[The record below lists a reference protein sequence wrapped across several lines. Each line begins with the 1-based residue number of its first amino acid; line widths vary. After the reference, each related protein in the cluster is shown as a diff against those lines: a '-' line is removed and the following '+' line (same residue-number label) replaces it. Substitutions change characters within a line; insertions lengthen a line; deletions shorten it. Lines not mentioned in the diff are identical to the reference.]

1 MGRVYESC
9 RLCVGRF
16 TREHPAIG
24 LSSDPAQTP
33 RWPPCRCSRSTPRS
47 VSFRRPDDSLQAVAG
62 IGARLWDLPRT
73 KGLHPFQE
81 IQGARHRAPSTPGDL
96 LLHLRA
102 KNMDVCCE
110 LASMVMDRLRGHAE
124 VVDETRGFKFF
135 DERDLLGYVDG
146 SENPEGQTAQDWVSI
161 NSADDPDYAGAGYVI
176 VQKYLHDMQAWN
188 ALSVE
193 QQDDAIGRTKAENIE
208 LPEERKP
215 QDSHVHLNSIT
226 DDDGRD
232 LKIVRDNRP
241 FGSIGDDE
249 HGTYFIG
256 DTRDPAIIERMLRN
270 MFVGEPEGTTDRIL
284 DFSTAT
290 TGSLFFV
297 PTAAFLDDDQPAAA
311 R

>member
-1 MGRVYESC
+1 M
-9 RLCVGRF
+9 
-16 TREHPAIG
+16 
-24 LSSDPAQTP
+24 
-33 RWPPCRCSRSTPRS
+33 
-47 VSFRRPDDSLQAVAG
+47 AG
-62 IGARLWDLPRT
+62 IGARLWDRLWDLPCT

-102 KNMDVCCE
+102 KNMDVCFE

-124 VVDETRGFKFF
+124 VVDETHGYKFF
-135 DERDLLGYVDG
+135 DQRDLLGYVDG
-146 SENPEGQTAQDWVSI
+146 SENPEGQTGHDWVSI
-161 NSADDPDYAGAGYVI
+161 DSAEDPDYAGASYVI
-176 VQKYLHDMQAWN
+176 VQKYLRDMQAWN

-193 QQDDAIGRTKAENIE
+193 QQDDAIGRTKAENSE

-232 LKIVRDNRP
+232 LKFVRDNRP
-241 FGSIGDDE
+241 FGTIGTAE
-249 HGTYFIG
+249 SGTYFIG
-256 DTRDPAIIERMLRN
+256 DTKDPAIIERMLRS
-270 MFVGEPEGTTDRIL
+270 MFVGEPEGTTDRVL

-290 TGSLFFV
+290 TGSLFIV
-297 PTAAFLDDDQPAAA
+297 PTDAFLDDDQPAAA

>member
-1 MGRVYESC
+1 M
-9 RLCVGRF
+9 
-16 TREHPAIG
+16 
-24 LSSDPAQTP
+24 
-33 RWPPCRCSRSTPRS
+33 
-47 VSFRRPDDSLQAVAG
+47 AG
-62 IGARLWDLPRT
+62 IGARLWDRLWDLPRP

-208 LPEERKP
+208 LPDDRKP
-215 QDSHVHLNSIT
+215 KNSHVHLNSIT

>member
-1 MGRVYESC
+1 M
-9 RLCVGRF
+9 
-16 TREHPAIG
+16 TQ
-24 LSSDPAQTP
+24 DTTP
-33 RWPPCRCSRSTPRS
+33 RRPPCRCSRSSPCS

-62 IGARLWDLPRT
+62 IGARLWDRLWDLPRT

-102 KNMDVCCE
+102 KNMDVCFE

-124 VVDETRGFKFF
+124 VVDETHGFKFF

-161 NSADDPDYAGAGYVI
+161 DSADDPDYAGAGYVI

-256 DTRDPAIIERMLRN
+256 YSRDPAIIERMLRN

-297 PTAAFLDDDQPAAA
+297 PTAAFLDDDHPAAA

>member
-1 MGRVYESC
+1 MS
-9 RLCVGRF
+9 
-16 TREHPAIG
+16 P
-24 LSSDPAQTP
+24 DPAQTP
-33 RWPPCRCSRSTPRS
+33 RWPPCRCSRSSPRS

-62 IGARLWDLPRT
+62 IGARLWERLWDLPRT

-102 KNMDVCCE
+102 KNMDVCFE

-124 VVDETRGFKFF
+124 VVDETHGFKFF
-135 DERDLLGYVDG
+135 DQRDLLGYVDG
-146 SENPEGQTAQDWVSI
+146 SENPEGQTGQDWVSI
-161 NSADDPDYAGAGYVI
+161 DAAEDPDYAGAGYVI
-176 VQKYLHDMQAWN
+176 VQKYLHDMKAWN

-208 LPEERKP
+208 LPEDRKP
-215 QDSHVHLNSIT
+215 KNSHVHLNSIT

-256 DTRDPAIIERMLRN
+256 YSRDPAIIERMLRN
-270 MFVGEPEGTTDRIL
+270 MFVGEPEGTTDRVL

-297 PTAAFLDDDQPAAA
+297 LTAAFLDDDHPAAA